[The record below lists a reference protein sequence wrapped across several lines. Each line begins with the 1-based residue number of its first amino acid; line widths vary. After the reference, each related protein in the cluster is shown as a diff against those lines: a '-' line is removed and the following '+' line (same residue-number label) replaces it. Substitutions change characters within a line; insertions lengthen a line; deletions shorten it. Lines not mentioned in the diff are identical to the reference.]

1 MLDRNSLAEVLGLL
15 AVVASLAFV
24 ALEIRQANQIAIGTT
39 SYELGRNWMSIND
52 LMITNADVGALVIA
66 LSDENFVP
74 KDDLQSVQAHAFA
87 RRFLNMWVSAEE
99 AYKTGI
105 ASEALYSAASM
116 DVKAVV
122 GNIPGVVRVFETV
135 GEDYDLTKYRLL
147 DPLVEAIERL
157 PARNDAAR

>member
-1 MLDRNSLAEVLGLL
+1 
-15 AVVASLAFV
+15 
-24 ALEIRQANQIAIGTT
+24 
-39 SYELGRNWMSIND
+39 MSIND